1 MTRKVLSLAVAA
13 VVSITTLA
21 CSRDA
26 EILAF
31 VGELDSFTAQLVK
44 TAKSAPNPSA
54 GIDAAQKYLDDNKTQ
69 LKKKLEAIK
78 TVKNFQ
84 VSEETKK
91 KIEASFMSN
100 ASAVVSLEVEY
111 VALAATDS
119 AFRGKVERLVN
130 DYKDVLTK

>member
-26 EILAF
+26 EILTF

-54 GIDAAQKYLDDNKTQ
+54 GIDAAQKYLDDNKAQ
-69 LKKKLEAIK
+69 LRQKLAAIK
-78 TVKNFQ
+78 SVKNFQ
-84 VSEETKK
+84 ISEDTKK
-91 KIEASFMSN
+91 KMEASFVKN
-100 ASAVVSLEVEY
+100 ATAVASLGIQSAV
-111 VALAATDS
+111 LAATD
-119 AFRGKVERLVN
+119 AGFRTKLEKLMN
-130 DYKDVLTK
+130 DYKDMLTQ